1 MKLANEGGRPL
12 EESVEPRE
20 GAEGN
25 AIEHGM
31 RRTPSRE
38 SMSHGLDRVRK
49 AAKDKDAK
57 FTALLHHIDVELL
70 RSAYGWLRK
79 EASAGVDGV
88 TWAAYGEGLE
98 HKLADLHG
106 RIHRGAYRAQP
117 SRRVY
122 IPKPDGRE
130 RPLGIAA
137 LEDKIVQRALVEVLN
152 AIWEEDF
159 LGFSYGF
166 RPGRGQHDA
175 LDALAV
181 GIDQRK
187 VNWILDADIAG
198 FFDAVSHEWLIKF
211 VEHRVGD
218 RRVVRLIRKWLKAG
232 VAEDGQV
239 TPGEVGTPQGAV
251 ISPLLANI
259 YLHHVFDQW
268 ADQWRKRHAQGDVIM
283 VRYADDIV
291 VGFEHQADAERFW
304 EDMRTR
310 LANFALTLHP
320 EKTRLIEF
328 GRHAA
333 KNRRARGLGKPE
345 TFNFLGFIHISGQ
358 SRRGDFPLKRKSR
371 SDRVRAKLQV
381 VKEALRR
388 RMHETIDEQGAWLR
402 RVAMGFNAYH
412 AVPTNSVALWDFRFN
427 ITDLW
432 RRALNRRGQKG
443 KVTWKRMTVLQNRW
457 LPKPRITHPWPSQR
471 FAVKHPRWEPGAGI
485 PPAGFCAGGVR

>member
-1 MKLANEGGRPL
+1 MGACHRTCSGGRAA
-12 EESVEPRE
+12 RE
-20 GAEGN
+20 
-25 AIEHGM
+25 
-31 RRTPSRE
+31 RKRE
-38 SMSHGLDRVRK
+38 Q
-49 AAKDKDAK
+49 

-70 RSAYGWLRK
+70 GSAYGWLRK

-98 HKLADLHG
+98 RKLVDLHG

-181 GIDQRK
+181 GIDQRR

-198 FFDAVSHEWLIKF
+198 FFDAVSHDWLIKF
-211 VEHRVGD
+211 VELRVGD

-232 VAEDGQV
+232 VAEDWQV

-268 ADQWRKRHAQGDVIM
+268 ADQWRKRHAHGDVIM
-283 VRYADDIV
+283 VR
-291 VGFEHQADAERFW
+291 
-304 EDMRTR
+304 
-310 LANFALTLHP
+310 
-320 EKTRLIEF
+320 
-328 GRHAA
+328 
-333 KNRRARGLGKPE
+333 
-345 TFNFLGFIHISGQ
+345 
-358 SRRGDFPLKRKSR
+358 
-371 SDRVRAKLQV
+371 
-381 VKEALRR
+381 
-388 RMHETIDEQGAWLR
+388 GAC
-402 RVAMGFNAYH
+402 
-412 AVPTNSVALWDFRFN
+412 PC
-427 ITDLW
+427 
-432 RRALNRRGQKG
+432 
-443 KVTWKRMTVLQNRW
+443 
-457 LPKPRITHPWPSQR
+457 
-471 FAVKHPRWEPGAGI
+471 E
-485 PPAGFCAGGVR
+485 CGG

>member
-1 MKLANEGGRPL
+1 
-12 EESVEPRE
+12 
-20 GAEGN
+20 
-25 AIEHGM
+25 
-31 RRTPSRE
+31 
-38 SMSHGLDRVRK
+38 MSHGLDRVRQ
-49 AAKDKDAK
+49 AARERKRER
-57 FTALLHHIDVELL
+57 FTALLHHVDVELL

-88 TWAAYGEGLE
+88 TWVAYGEGLE
-98 HKLADLHG
+98 RKLVDLHG

-181 GIDQRK
+181 GIDQRR

-198 FFDAVSHEWLIKF
+198 FFDTVSHDWLIKF
-211 VEHRVGD
+211 VELRVGD

-259 YLHHVFDQW
+259 YLHYVFDLW
-268 ADQWRKRHAQGDVIM
+268 ANQWRKRHAHGDVIM
-283 VRYADDIV
+283 VRYADDIA

-304 EDMRTR
+304 EDMRAR
-310 LANFALTLHP
+310 LAEFALTLHP
-320 EKTRLIEF
+320 
-328 GRHAA
+328 GRHGSSSSDAMRPRTGGHA
-333 KNRRARGLGKPE
+333 VSANRRRS
-345 TFNFLGFIHISGQ
+345 TFLAS
-358 SRRGDFPLKRKSR
+358 
-371 SDRVRAKLQV
+371 
-381 VKEALRR
+381 
-388 RMHETIDEQGAWLR
+388 
-402 RVAMGFNAYH
+402 
-412 AVPTNSVALWDFRFN
+412 PTSAD
-427 ITDLW
+427 T
-432 RRALNRRGQKG
+432 
-443 KVTWKRMTVLQNRW
+443 
-457 LPKPRITHPWPSQR
+457 
-471 FAVKHPRWEPGAGI
+471 
-485 PPAGFCAGGVR
+485 AGGEVSSSSGSLAATGCAPS